1 MKIKKGDTVRILSG
15 KDRGKTAKVLHS
27 YPKIGRVIAEGV
39 NIVKKHQKPRGGK
52 GKKGQIIEKAMPI
65 SASAVALLDP
75 KSGKP
80 TRAGYKT
87 IGGKKVRV
95 SKKSGAEI

>member
-1 MKIKKGDTVRILSG
+1 MKIKKGDTVHIRSG
-15 KDRGKTAKVLHS
+15 KDRGKTAKVLRA
-27 YPKIGRVIAEGV
+27 YPKLGTITVEGV
-39 NIVKKHQKPRGGK
+39 NVVKKHQKPRGGK

-65 SASAVALLDP
+65 AASKAALLDP

-80 TRAGYKT
+80 TRAGYKI
-87 IGGKKVRV
+87 IGEKKVRV